1 MFLST
6 DVASL
11 RVFRQR
17 NGVAIQRGFRR
28 STLAVVRE
36 DRSNEQYNKLKY
48 ENITEFDIPVK
59 FRLAIKDNKVMQ
71 LSGWKDIL
79 TNELTLS
86 ILSLY

>member
-36 DRSNEQYNKLKY
+36 DPYRKERGLPGSDL
-48 ENITEFDIPVK
+48 
-59 FRLAIKDNKVMQ
+59 RLEG
-71 LSGWKDIL
+71 L
-79 TNELTLS
+79 E
-86 ILSLY
+86 